1 MHAIHAIF
9 FSINVHKNSANDA
22 AFMLG
27 KITVSVSNTRSFP
40 SHSSREIRQG
50 QMPGFNGLKVSFVS
64 SSLSLFFASLRKCI
78 EFLFCW
84 PNKFLLVHS
93 LSNATF
99 IVKRIVVR
107 FNPPLFVFGLWAK
120 KRKSSLICSRQISSQ
135 ISFLFR
141 DNSKC
146 GRKFRKLLLLSQD
159 GFSVEFHFSP
169 NFLES
174 SS

>member
-1 MHAIHAIF
+1 MHSIHAIF
-9 FSINVHKNSANDA
+9 CSINGRKNSANVA
-22 AFMLG
+22 AFMLR
-27 KITVSVSNTRSFP
+27 KITVSVSNTRSFA

-64 SSLSLFFASLRKCI
+64 SSLSLFFGSLRKCI

-99 IVKRIVVR
+99 FYRKENNRSCL
-107 FNPPLFVFGLWAK
+107 FNPALFVFGLWAK
-120 KRKSSLICSRQISSQ
+120 KRKPGLICSRQILSQ
-135 ISFLFR
+135 ISFLFW
-141 DNSKC
+141 DNSRC

-159 GFSVEFHFSP
+159 FFQ
-169 NFLES
+169 
-174 SS
+174 